1 MATFIVTAT
10 VSPEPDEGTK
20 DATNSETLKAML
32 IAAIKDLKLS
42 YGSAANQIIVTDCV
56 EQ

>member
-1 MATFIVTAT
+1 MATFLVTAT